1 MLASSKFTKMLG
13 IFGSPVLLI
22 IIFYA
27 FYHSDKKE
35 DEMILRMHCNTI
47 NSDFTRP
54 DKRMCVQGLEF
65 KDDLFY
71 FKTKENKVEVYEVIK
86 DTSSGDDNKDKYLYV
101 YKTTTTQ

>member
-1 MLASSKFTKMLG
+1 
-13 IFGSPVLLI
+13 
-22 IIFYA
+22 
-27 FYHSDKKE
+27 
-35 DEMILRMHCNTI
+35 MILRMHCNTI

-65 KDDLFY
+65 DNDLFY

-86 DTSSGDDNKDKYLYV
+86 DTSSGDDNKVKYLYV